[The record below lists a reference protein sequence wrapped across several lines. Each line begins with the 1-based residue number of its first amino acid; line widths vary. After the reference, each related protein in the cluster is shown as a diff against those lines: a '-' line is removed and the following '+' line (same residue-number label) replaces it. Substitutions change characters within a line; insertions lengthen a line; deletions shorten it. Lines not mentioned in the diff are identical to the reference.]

1 MVVKGTYLS
10 VSNCDTCA
18 LAKSRQQNH
27 PKVARIEVTQPLELV
42 YADLSGPI
50 SPASGAGN
58 SYVASY
64 VAKFTDHHTR
74 LKSVYFLSK
83 KTEAIEALINY
94 TQDVVIPS
102 GHRLQRLRWDR
113 GGEYTGLEYREYC
126 AMTGIKQE
134 FAERSHR
141 SKMAFQ
147 NVSGRLYET

>member
-1 MVVKGTYLS
+1 MW
-10 VSNCDTCA
+10 
-18 LAKSRQQNH
+18 
-27 PKVARIEVTQPLELV
+27 P
-42 YADLSGPI
+42 
-50 SPASGAGN
+50 N
-58 SYVASY
+58 SL
-64 VAKFTDHHTR
+64 TTTR
-74 LKSVYFLSK
+74 ALKSVYSLSK
-83 KTEAIEALINY
+83 KNEAIDALINY

-102 GHRLQRLRWDR
+102 AHRLQRIRSDR

>member
-1 MVVKGTYLS
+1 M
-10 VSNCDTCA
+10 
-18 LAKSRQQNH
+18 
-27 PKVARIEVTQPLELV
+27 PKVGV
-42 YADLSGPI
+42 LSEQE
-50 SPASGAGN
+50 N
-58 SYVASY
+58 
-64 VAKFTDHHTR
+64 
-74 LKSVYFLSK
+74 
-83 KTEAIEALINY
+83 EAIDAFINY